1 MTNFLPTLPPAI
13 LERCLAFSEHLYAMK
28 PGTVKFEV
36 SPSHFVFT
44 MNQNP
49 VKNSGDSLPFPPP
62 LPKRKKT
69 PSDLR
74 RNALRKAEFLKR
86 KNSVP
91 QAETKSPCDT
101 VVPTP
106 PSANTTPRNQECAAK
121 VDLKED
127 SHKETLSETTL
138 MDASPM
144 DVQQYSPPEN
154 NTRKISQISE
164 IAKKLDIPPAI
175 SPLNS
180 PDKVTEKPLA
190 DDEDIAI
197 LKFCAINENEATKLS
212 KRFFPQSQFMQ
223 VSKKNANHFLF
234 KSDVKIDD
242 IPHII
247 ESMNKTKMLLFKVT
261 SNKKPFTPDQPHH
274 CHQCQELPRQK

>member
-49 VKNSGDSLPFPPP
+49 VKNSGDSPPFPPP

-91 QAETKSPCDT
+91 QAETKSSCDT
-101 VVPTP
+101 
-106 PSANTTPRNQECAAK
+106 PSTNTSPRNEECTMK

-127 SHKETLSETTL
+127 SDKETLSETTL
-138 MDASPM
+138 MDVSP
-144 DVQQYSPPEN
+144 
-154 NTRKISQISE
+154 QISE

-197 LKFCAINENEATKLS
+197 LKFCAINENEAIKLS
-212 KRFFPQSQFMQ
+212 K
-223 VSKKNANHFLF
+223 
-234 KSDVKIDD
+234 
-242 IPHII
+242 
-247 ESMNKTKMLLFKVT
+247 
-261 SNKKPFTPDQPHH
+261 
-274 CHQCQELPRQK
+274 